1 MFNFLLIAHIIGGFS
16 ALFLL
21 WVPIFTK
28 KGGTWHTRT
37 GWMFVY
43 AMSLVSI
50 SAVGLA
56 LIRIFFQTHTSA
68 DQVSFSIFLI
78 FIAVL
83 SSMSAYY
90 GIRVLRYKRKSSRHR
105 NSMDLAAS
113 SLLFT
118 SGITCLIYGFMIGN
132 GLIQYFPI
140 IGVVLGAA
148 QLAYWLRP
156 MAHKNSWI
164 VEHIA
169 GMMSCAISTVTA
181 FTVFGAPRLFQLG
194 SGNVLLWFLPTIV
207 FIPMIIGFSRK
218 YSLPRKGEG
227 VKSA

>member
-1 MFNFLLIAHIIGGFS
+1 MFTFLLITHLVGGFS

-50 SAVGLA
+50 SAVGMA
-56 LIRIFFQTHTSA
+56 LIRIFFQTNTSA
-68 DQVSFSIFLI
+68 DRVSFSIFLL

-90 GIRVLRYKRKSSRHR
+90 GIRVLRYKHKSARHR
-105 NSMDLAAS
+105 NIMDLAAS
-113 SLLFT
+113 SFLFT
-118 SGITCLIYGFMIGN
+118 SGIACVIYGFMIGN
-132 GLIQYFPI
+132 SLIQYFPI
-140 IGVVLGAA
+140 LGVVLGAA

-164 VEHIA
+164 VEHIG
-169 GMMSCAISTVTA
+169 GMMSCSISTVTA

-194 SGNVLLWFLPTIV
+194 SGDVLLWILPTIV
-207 FIPMIIGFSRK
+207 FIPMIIWFSRK
-218 YSLPRKGEG
+218 YSLPRKGKDF
-227 VKSA
+227 KSA